1 MTEVKRFYE
10 TFYPEHYDIYLDISR
25 EKKRFHGKTVVI
37 GEAQEELVKL
47 NQKLLSLLPMVLIT
61 VEKLLLLLQPKWL
74 RLSVSEC
81 ILSASEKWV
90 WLLILSKLQWVLS
103 IMISKSI

>member
-47 NQKLLSLLPMVLIT
+47 NQKYLKIT
-61 VEKLLLLLQPKWL
+61 SVRVDQKKADFNYNDKDEVINIEAGKLKLTSK
-74 RLSVSEC
+74 VS
-81 ILSASEKWV
+81 
-90 WLLILSKLQWVLS
+90 
-103 IMISKSI
+103 